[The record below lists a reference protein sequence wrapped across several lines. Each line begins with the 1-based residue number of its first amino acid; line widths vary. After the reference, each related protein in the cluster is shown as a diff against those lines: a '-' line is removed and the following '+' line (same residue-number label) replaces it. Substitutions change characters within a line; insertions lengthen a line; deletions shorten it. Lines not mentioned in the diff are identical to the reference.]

1 MDKYTHA
8 THMLCRFAQ
17 PCSCLG
23 SPFTACLLAPP
34 PAQVYAERFRHLKA
48 PRKLHWRPTLGLVE
62 LSITVGDSGP
72 LDFKVT
78 PVHAALLMQ
87 FADGDGTSSSSS
99 NPGSGGCS
107 IAPAAAGA
115 LGRMEV
121 DAGGAAVNSSSSFQQ
136 QQLWGAGTGV
146 VSSPQQQQQ
155 QPASGGVSKTVS
167 QLSAALGVPVPVV
180 RRKAIFWV
188 SAGVLLERRGA
199 KGEVVYSRATKLDP
213 SRIGTCGVGRVG
225 QGAG

>member
-1 MDKYTHA
+1 MF
-8 THMLCRFAQ
+8 CV
-17 PCSCLG
+17 
-23 SPFTACLLAPP
+23 
-34 PAQVYAERFRHLKA
+34 QVYAERFRHLKA

-87 FADGDGTSSSSS
+87 FADGDGTSSSTT
-99 NPGSGGCS
+99 PGSGGS
-107 IAPAAAGA
+107 SAAPAAAAGA
-115 LGRMEV
+115 PGKMEV
-121 DAGGAAVNSSSSFQQ
+121 DAGGAAANASSTIQQ
-136 QQLWGAGTGV
+136 QQQGGAGIGV
-146 VSSPQQQQQ
+146 VCSPQQQQQ
-155 QPASGGVSKTVS
+155 QQQPVSGVVSKTAS

-213 SRIGTCGVGRVG
+213 SRIGRCAVRYLRRGVTA
-225 QGAG
+225 GAE